1 MEGRLDLLSERV
13 ELLLAHYARLPDFAH
28 DGPLVPY
35 RLYNITGACLTL
47 RTDER
52 STLRNPTERFTQVS
66 CTAHKGNLEGM
77 LVDMMFFVCGRQD
90 LGLVDVVNANSLE
103 NLFIPESPSFVA

>member
-1 MEGRLDLLSERV
+1 MSDGLNNV
-13 ELLLAHYARLPDFAH
+13 ARARFA
-28 DGPLVPY
+28 
-35 RLYNITGACLTL
+35 L

-77 LVDMMFFVCGRQD
+77 LIDVVFFIRGRQD

-103 NLFIPESPSFVA
+103 NLFIPESPSFVT